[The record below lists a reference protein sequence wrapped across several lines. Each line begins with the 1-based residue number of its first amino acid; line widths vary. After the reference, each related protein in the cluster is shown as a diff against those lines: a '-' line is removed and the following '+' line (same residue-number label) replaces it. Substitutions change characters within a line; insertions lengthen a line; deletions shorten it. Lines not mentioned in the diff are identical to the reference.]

1 MVIRDVVLLV
11 SVFACAS
18 GAWAQ
23 DTAKP
28 LPPERFN
35 IRQDEPRVGSNIPR
49 REIHGVSVP
58 LNRSWAQLTPEQQ
71 TLWKSQYD
79 AIPAADEPPFPMESL
94 GALNK
99 SVSQSLRG
107 QFESGKLDLNVRIDA
122 DGNAT
127 AVSIFAAPSP
137 EIARNAASVLMASKF
152 KPAVCAGQP
161 CTMDFPFKLNLRK
174 IL

>member
-1 MVIRDVVLLV
+1 MVVRDVVLLV
-11 SVFACAS
+11 SMLACAAGS
-18 GAWAQ
+18 WAQ
-23 DTAKP
+23 DAAKP
-28 LPPERFN
+28 LPPERFD
-35 IRQDEPRVGSNIPR
+35 IKQDEPSVGSNIPR
-49 REIHGVSVP
+49 REIHGLAVP
-58 LNRSWAQLTPEQQ
+58 LNRSWVQLTPEQQ

-79 AIPAADEPPFPMESL
+79 AMPVADEPPFPLESL

-99 SVSQSLRG
+99 SVGQSLRG
-107 QFESGKLDLNVRIDA
+107 QFESSKLDLNVRIDA

-137 EIARNAASVLMASKF
+137 KIARNAASVLMASKF
-152 KPAVCAGQP
+152 KPAICAGQP